1 MPYVPDWEPLAAA
14 LKRVMASGATDD
26 DAKLDICRA
35 VADRKVGVRVTVARS
50 NDQAMGGMVL
60 SGGNVDVPARLDPD
74 DFDWVRSRPLKR
86 WLVGPRL
93 IEHYTWTSGWSARS
107 LDLIELST
115 RDVRRILCGD
125 DLAAQLGSALTAP
138 LGILTDDGAAP
149 DGTVGTAKQESN
161 ATKALAAHLKANPQ
175 LTPADAK
182 AYLSDRYQIS
192 DRGFQF
198 RIWPAARTRA
208 GLAPKA
214 SPGRK
219 PKSSRPP

>member
-1 MPYVPDWEPLAAA
+1 MRYVPDWEPLAAA
-14 LKRVMASGATDD
+14 LKRVMATGATDD

-35 VADRKVGVRVTVARS
+35 VADQKVSIRVTVTHS
-50 NDQAMGGMVL
+50 YDHAMGGKVL

-86 WLVGPRL
+86 WPVGPRL
-93 IEHYTWTSGWSARS
+93 IEHYMWTSGWSARS

-115 RDVRRILCGD
+115 RDVRRTLCGD

-138 LGILTDDGAAP
+138 LGTLTDDGAAP
-149 DGTVGTAKQESN
+149 VGRAGTAKQESD

-175 LTPADAK
+175 LTAADAK
-182 AYLSDRYQIS
+182 AYLKGYQIS
-192 DRGFQF
+192 ARGFQS

-208 GLAPKA
+208 GLVPKA